1 MFKYTVVIRTLG
13 KAGVYYKKTLDS
25 ILQQT
30 IMPSNILVYIAEG
43 YPLPLETINIE
54 KYVYVKKGMV
64 AQRALK
70 YDEVKT
76 EYILFLDDDV
86 YLPPT
91 GVETLYDE
99 LSKYNGN
106 VISPYVF
113 HNHDKSFKEKIR
125 LTLFGREVCRLFGKR
140 WGLKVLPTAGFSYIN
155 NPKKGVYES
164 QTNAGPCFLCKKEDF
179 LKIKYEDEL
188 WLDETPYAFPDDQV
202 MFYKMYLKGLK
213 VLTSYD
219 SCIVHLD
226 AGSTTVNSNKTL
238 KVIYSEY
245 RNKLI
250 FWYRFIYSNER
261 NYILKIW
268 KIFCIFYVYFLQT
281 INACYKVLIG
291 KKDESN
297 SFFKATR
304 DGLKFIMDKKNDL
317 C

>member
-1 MFKYTVVIRTLG
+1 MFEYSVVIRTLG
-13 KAGVYYKKTLDS
+13 KGGNFYQKTLDS
-25 ILQQT
+25 LIRQT
-30 IMPSNILVYIAEG
+30 VKPSDIIVYIAEG
-43 YPLPLETINIE
+43 YSIPEETVGIE

-86 YLPPT
+86 YLPPA

-99 LSKYNGN
+99 LCKYNGK

-113 HNHDKSFKEKIR
+113 YNHDKSLKEKIR

-140 WGLKVLPTAGFSYIN
+140 WGFKVLPTAGFSYIN

-202 MFYKMYLKGLK
+202 MFYKMYLNGLK

-219 SCIVHLD
+219 SDIVHLD

-250 FWYRFIYSNER
+250 FWYRFIYSNEK
-261 NYILKIW
+261 NYILRLW
-268 KIFCIFYVYFLQT
+268 KIFCIFYIYFLQT
-281 INACYKVLIG
+281 INACYKILKG
-291 KKDESN
+291 KKEESKA
-297 SFFKATR
+297 FFEATM
-304 DGLKFIMDKKNDL
+304 DALKFIMDKKNDL